1 MKTFLLLLLLTAAA
15 IADDRLRDVQTE
27 LKSQG
32 FYYGEINGQT
42 SPETAAAIKRY
53 QIRNGLEVTGQL
65 NPETLAAI
73 GVGQAKP
80 TPQVAPPPAPLP
92 APPAAVRRSP
102 SVEQS
107 DRDFLRRE
115 EDRQE
120 PMVEEK
126 DRDFLRREQSRPEP
140 VEDDPAIV
148 RPPTP
153 IPEPTGGFTAIFAGT
168 PYATAPG
175 EVQEQTL
182 RRAQAILMNR
192 GFYRDALDG
201 QPGPATEEALLN
213 YQRNQRLPLT
223 GRLDLQT
230 LSVLRL
236 LPGRT
241 QPRPA
246 YTEAPRTQPRVYR
259 GVIVE

>member
-1 MKTFLLLLLLTAAA
+1 MKKLLLLLLLLTTAA

-27 LKSQG
+27 LKAQG
-32 FYYGEINGQT
+32 FYYGEVSGQT

-65 NPETLAAI
+65 SAETTAALGI
-73 GVGQAKP
+73 GQAKP
-80 TPQVAPPPAPLP
+80 VPQEAPPPAPAP
-92 APPAAVRRSP
+92 EPMRQPEPPAAVRRSP
-102 SVEQS
+102 SVEEK
-107 DRDFLRRE
+107 DREFLRRE
-115 EDRQE
+115 ET
-120 PMVEEK
+120 
-126 DRDFLRREQSRPEP
+126 RPEP
-140 VEDDPAIV
+140 VEEDRSIV

-153 IPEPTGGFTAIFAGT
+153 IPEATAGFSALFAGT

-182 RRAQAILMNR
+182 RRAQAILLNR
-192 GFYRDALDG
+192 GFYRDELDG
-201 QPGPATEEALLN
+201 QPGPATEEALLTF
-213 YQRNQRLPLT
+213 QRSQRLPLT

-230 LSVLRL
+230 LSILRL

-246 YTEAPRTQPRVYR
+246 DTEAPQPRVYR
-259 GVIVE
+259 GVIVD